1 MAKQQLTDFSLPT
14 DAYAAF
20 DAVSLKALIKD
31 RLSAKGFFTDQ
42 NFEGSN
48 LSSIIDIMAYS
59 YHTLLFYLNQTA
71 TETLFTEAELYEN
84 INRIV
89 KMMDYKPVGSQTSN
103 LTFKLQAPAGLATNT
118 YTIPR
123 YSFID
128 AGGTFFSF
136 KEDVTFSKTVD
147 GAETLTEVGNKNL
160 LYEGKFEEYPVM
172 AAVGEKFET
181 FVLVPG
187 DDLIIDHFNIDAY
200 VKDAASGTWKQ
211 WKRTSSLY
219 LEDSTSLAY
228 EVRLNENRRY
238 ELKFGDGVN
247 GKQLNSGDLIA
258 VYYIKSTGTTGEV
271 GVNAIDGSLLLAYNT
286 VQFATIFSITK
297 DPYINYMTDA
307 QAALLDFSNSH
318 ASTDYY
324 NGETVA
330 DIRERAP
337 DVFSS
342 QYRLI
347 TKTDYEKHISQEFSN
362 IISDVKV
369 VNNWDYLDGHF
380 KYLTET
386 LDLKTANADPNTLY
400 NQVTFADSCDFN
412 NVYVYAVPS
421 VEKLSTGIIRTNY
434 LTASQKSAIVS
445 SLRNKK
451 TLTTEVVV
459 TDPVYMAVSVGAVS
473 TSETPVT
480 GIKDNTKLR
489 LTRDAASGVSLEGI
503 RNSAYNIIKDYIDSL
518 TLGSTIDITSLTN
531 DLLSIGGVT
540 KIQTVRTDSTL
551 EVDGLSLLL
560 WNPVYP
566 KQDVSVVG
574 SSRIL
579 HNYQYPYL
587 DDPATFL
594 DKIEA
599 VTEVSSTGMSE
610 Y

>member
-459 TDPVYMAVSVGAVS
+459 TDPVYMAISVGAIS
-473 TSETPVT
+473 TSESPIT